1 MIRMCPKC
9 NKEYASPPAL
19 SRADNRTEICPTCG
33 AREAIEAAG
42 LDGTEDAKEMLG
54 FIRGIE
60 DKILAE
66 AAG

>member
-1 MIRMCPKC
+1 MIRICPKC

-19 SRADNRTEICPTCG
+19 SRKDNRTEICPTCG
-33 AREAIEAAG
+33 AQEAIEAAG
-42 LDGTEDAKEMLG
+42 LDGTEDAKEMIG

-60 DKILAE
+60 DRILAN

>member
-19 SRADNRTEICPTCG
+19 SRKDNRTEICPTCG
-33 AREAIEAAG
+33 AQEAIEAAG
-42 LDGTEDAKEMLG
+42 LGGTEDAKEMIG

-60 DKILAE
+60 DEILAK